1 MSKVW
6 PSFVS
11 RSEFFALTLITHL
24 PEKAHIISCLQ
35 HEFYRS
41 KKSKKCNK
49 ISKREN
55 MISKHRQELPEEG
68 DWYIVAN
75 KHQSRTLIPRNVD
88 LTCQHVQLAGWL
100 ARLYSAQ
107 LP

>member
-1 MSKVW
+1 
-6 PSFVS
+6 
-11 RSEFFALTLITHL
+11 
-24 PEKAHIISCLQ
+24 
-35 HEFYRS
+35 
-41 KKSKKCNK
+41 
-49 ISKREN
+49 
-55 MISKHRQELPEEG
+55 MISKDRQELQEEG
-68 DWYIVAN
+68 PWYIVAN